1 MANVLWKRAIYNHI
15 VNILNIETLKIE
27 IPNTHIKLSTSQ
39 RKTECGRI
47 RRI

>member
-15 VNILNIETLKIE
+15 VNTLKIE

-39 RKTECGRI
+39 RKTECGQI